1 VTSNFD
7 AAEAFAEHLSKE
19 RESRSSIKGAV
30 LFDSQYNS

>member
-7 AAEAFAEHLSKE
+7 AAEAFAEHQSKE

-30 LFDSQYNS
+30 LFDSQYNN